1 MTTPPAD
8 HVSIG
13 EVLAALRDE
22 FPDITISKIRFLESQ
37 GLIDPERTPSGYRK
51 FYPEDLSRLRWIL
64 FQQKENFLPL
74 KIIKTRLE
82 QTPKGQVP
90 SDASDEATGVP
101 ATKTGTKTGPKTG
114 TKTGTKSTAPKVPA
128 AGSGRAKGT
137 SPKRAAPAAP
147 TAPARRK
154 KLVTESLALDDG
166 AGDDLAVNLSGA
178 SLTRSELA
186 KAAGMTDAQI
196 AELEGYG
203 LLTPVAGHG
212 DRVLFDEEALT
223 IAQLAAEFAAHGIEP
238 RHLGMYKNFAGREA
252 SLFGQVVRPVL
263 RQRNPEARSRARTD
277 LVNLARLGRAMR
289 AAFLRSAASDLLAD

>member
-90 SDASDEATGVP
+90 SDASDETTGVP
-101 ATKTGTKTGPKTG
+101 GTKTGTKTGP
-114 TKTGTKSTAPKVPA
+114 KTGTKSTAPKVPA

>member
-1 MTTPPAD
+1 M
-8 HVSIG
+8 SIG

-90 SDASDEATGVP
+90 SDASDETTGVP
-101 ATKTGTKTGPKTG
+101 GTKTGTKTGP
-114 TKTGTKSTAPKVPA
+114 KTGTKSTAPKVPA